1 MKGSRVRNFKELK
14 VWEKAHELTLRVY
27 HSTKSFPVQEQYG
40 ITSQLRRAAVSV
52 STNIAE
58 GCGRSS
64 EIEFARFLE
73 IAYASASELQY
84 LALLS
89 KDLELF
95 DSSSHQQITSQVEEV
110 KRMLYTFIQTVKNR
124 SKCSPSLKPDS

>member
-1 MKGSRVRNFKELK
+1 MRNFKELK
-14 VWEKAHELTLRVY
+14 VWEKAHSLTLKVY
-27 HSTKSFPVQEQYG
+27 HSTKTFPVQEQYG
-40 ITSQLRRAAVSV
+40 ITSQLRRSAVSV

-84 LALLS
+84 LTLLS

-95 DSSSHQQITSQVEEV
+95 DSSAYQELTSQVDEV
-110 KRMLYTFIQTVKNR
+110 KRMLYTFIQTVRDR
-124 SKCSPSLKPDS
+124 SKSPTSLKPDS

>member
-1 MKGSRVRNFKELK
+1 MRDFKELK
-14 VWEKAHELTLRVY
+14 VWEKAHALALRIY
-27 HSTKSFPVQEQYG
+27 HSTRHFPAHEQYG
-40 ITSQLRRAAVSV
+40 ITSQLRTAAVSI

-73 IAYASASELQY
+73 ISFASAGELQY
-84 LALLS
+84 LTLLS

-95 DSSSHQQITSQVEEV
+95 DSSTYQQISDNVEQV
-110 KRMLYTFIQTVKNR
+110 KRMLYTFIQKVKER
-124 SKCSPSLKPDS
+124 SK

>member
-1 MKGSRVRNFKELK
+1 MRDFKELK
-14 VWEKAHELTLRVY
+14 VWEKAHALALKVY
-27 HSTKSFPVQEQYG
+27 HSTRSFPVQEQYG
-40 ITSQLRRAAVSV
+40 ITSQLRRAAVSI

-73 IAYASASELQY
+73 IAFASASELQY

-95 DSSSHQQITSQVEEV
+95 DSPTHQQISSEVDEV
-110 KRMLYTFIQTVKNR
+110 KRMLYTFIKTVKER
-124 SKCSPSLKPDS
+124 SKCSPSLKPEA

>member
-1 MKGSRVRNFKELK
+1 MK
-14 VWEKAHELTLRVY
+14 VWEKAHGLALQVY
-27 HSTKSFPVQEQYG
+27 KSTKTFPVQEQYG
-40 ITSQLRRAAVSV
+40 ITSQMRRAAVSI

-73 IAYASASELQY
+73 IAFASASELEY

-95 DSSSHQQITSQVEEV
+95 DSSSYQHITTQAEEI
-110 KRMLYTFIQTVKNR
+110 KRMLYTFIQKVKER
-124 SKCSPSLKPDS
+124 SKGSPSLKPET

>member
-1 MKGSRVRNFKELK
+1 MRDFKELK
-14 VWEKAHELTLRVY
+14 VWEKAHALALKVY
-27 HSTKSFPVQEQYG
+27 HSTRSFPVQEQYG
-40 ITSQLRRAAVSV
+40 VTSQLRRAAVSV

-73 IAYASASELQY
+73 ISFGSASELQY

-95 DSSSHQQITSQVEEV
+95 DSATYQQIASDVDEV
-110 KRMLYTFIQTVKNR
+110 KRMLYTFINTVKER
-124 SKCSPSLKPDS
+124 SKCSPSLKPET

>member
-1 MKGSRVRNFKELK
+1 MRNFKELK
-14 VWEKAHELTLRVY
+14 VWEKAHGLALQVY
-27 HSTKSFPVQEQYG
+27 KSTKTFPVQEQYG
-40 ITSQLRRAAVSV
+40 ITSQMRRAAVSI

-73 IAYASASELQY
+73 IAFASASELEY

-95 DSSSHQQITSQVEEV
+95 DSSSYQHITTQAEEI
-110 KRMLYTFIQTVKNR
+110 KRMLYTFIQKVKER
-124 SKCSPSLKPDS
+124 SKGSPSLKPET